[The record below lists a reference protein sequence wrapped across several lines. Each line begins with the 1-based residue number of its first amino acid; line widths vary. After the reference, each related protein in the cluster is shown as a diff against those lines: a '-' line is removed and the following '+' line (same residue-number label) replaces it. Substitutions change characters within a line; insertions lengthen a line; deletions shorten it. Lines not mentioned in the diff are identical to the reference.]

1 MLRWQVL
8 EDTKSFDLSYR
19 GPKTLWGNPTC
30 EPSPRAT
37 RCCQPLQHT
46 GDGYCGRPQMIHFD
60 FYVALCRPRHARR
73 GPRSHS
79 TLDNV
84 RVPHGSAFEAHP
96 LQLLSRACVALR
108 LLAALDGSFIRLV
121 RLEDCFA
128 ISRTP
133 TPDATLD
140 FPCWLPSAH
149 LGNAISFFNGR
160 FKRSIDLRSARCD
173 APDTIGTKSAMRQK
187 S

>member
-1 MLRWQVL
+1 MLRWYIL
-8 EDTKSFDLSYR
+8 EHMKSFDLSYW
-19 GPKTLWGNPTC
+19 GPKTCERNPTYA
-30 EPSPRAT
+30 PSPRGT

-60 FYVALCRPRHARR
+60 FCVALRRPRHARQ

-84 RVPHGSAFEAHP
+84 RVPHESAFEAHP

-128 ISRTP
+128 ISAVRP
-133 TPDATLD
+133 L
-140 FPCWLPSAH
+140 LPMQQ
-149 LGNAISFFNGR
+149 LGWC
-160 FKRSIDLRSARCD
+160 RSTR
-173 APDTIGTKSAMRQK
+173 
-187 S
+187 